1 MLGNISNSQLPQIA
15 ETGLIEELH
24 SESLAILAGLNEK
37 DNAWEIESYFQSML
51 FELNYTL
58 PSKLKAVKILLH
70 YYLNKI
76 ISNPN
81 KVYSLMKIINN
92 DIYYQIDSEENHQIK
107 KKKYVGEELG
117 LEKLYTWYRE
127 LQDFE
132 DESMLLYYNDL
143 PRLEQKRKFEEH
155 LI

>member
-1 MLGNISNSQLPQIA
+1 MVSIKLNILVFKGAFLS
-15 ETGLIEELH
+15 
-24 SESLAILAGLNEK
+24 AGLNEK

-92 DIYYQIDSEENHQIK
+92 DIYYQIDSEENNQIK
-107 KKKYVGEELG
+107 KKK
-117 LEKLYTWYRE
+117 K
-127 LQDFE
+127 
-132 DESMLLYYNDL
+132 N
-143 PRLEQKRKFEEH
+143 KFQPQCSH
-155 LI
+155 LSYC